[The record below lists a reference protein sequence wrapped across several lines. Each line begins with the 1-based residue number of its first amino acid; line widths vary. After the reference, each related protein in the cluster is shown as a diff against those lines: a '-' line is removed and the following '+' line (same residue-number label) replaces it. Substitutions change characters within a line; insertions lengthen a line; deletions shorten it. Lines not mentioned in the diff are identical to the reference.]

1 MGTGNGKM
9 AWAAW
14 HGPAAGGR
22 GTGMVGIWAWN
33 RPVEEES
40 RGRTQHQP
48 LVILLKS
55 ASKITFILTKLKY
68 IL

>member
-1 MGTGNGKM
+1 
-9 AWAAW
+9 
-14 HGPAAGGR
+14 
-22 GTGMVGIWAWN
+22 MVGIWAWS

>member
-22 GTGMVGIWAWN
+22 GTGMVGIWAWS

-48 LVILLKS
+48 LVILLK
-55 ASKITFILTKLKY
+55 KCIKNNL
-68 IL
+68 